1 MKRTALTAFFICLY
15 FLSSATITNDS
26 IKVTGDSIH
35 YLTLK
40 DTILLSIGD
49 YQEMKSYHYIAPK
62 QTLYSLSRFYGL
74 SLEELLY
81 YNPDLDSK
89 TLSPGQ
95 VINIPIPTKSII
107 RYKIKDFDEKKHIPI
122 CYVIKKGD
130 TMYNISKRIF
140 QMPIDTVMA
149 RNHLTSFTLSLGQV
163 LQLGWMSIDGIPEAH
178 RKFKGHPIWKKS
190 EVLRQQYIQER
201 AVKREREE
209 RGVAFWQKQSNKDS
223 DLYALHRYAPI
234 NSVVA
239 VTNLM
244 KKRTVYVKVIG
255 RIPESVYGD
264 NVVVIVSST
273 IANMLG
279 AKDTKF
285 YVEVKYG
292 K

>member
-1 MKRTALTAFFICLY
+1 MKRTVLTAFFICLY